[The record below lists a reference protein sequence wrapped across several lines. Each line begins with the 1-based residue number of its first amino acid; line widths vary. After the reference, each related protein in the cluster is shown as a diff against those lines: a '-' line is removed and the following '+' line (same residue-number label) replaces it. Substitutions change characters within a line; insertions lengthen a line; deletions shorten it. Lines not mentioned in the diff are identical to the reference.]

1 MSNCGFGAVRVRARS
16 LVSRR
21 HLRCVRPATA
31 AAAPWLTAAGIPA
44 AAATALHY
52 RSPLLLV
59 PSSIH
64 NVYAISRPTDPCNK
78 DPATRRSPNAAPRN
92 PSGAMRNSD
101 FAQSRLDGE
110 CEIVRF
116 KIYYTTCA

>member
-1 MSNCGFGAVRVRARS
+1 MSNCGFGPVRVRARS

-21 HLRCVRPATA
+21 HLRCVRPA
-31 AAAPWLTAAGIPA
+31 PWLTAAGVP
-44 AAATALHY
+44 AAATALQYHY
-52 RSPLLLV
+52 RSPLLLA